1 MSLSMY
7 RASIPVFIRGLEVCA
22 SLLQKGAAFA
32 DEKGLAHADVIGA
45 RLAPDMLPL
54 AAQVQRASDTA
65 KLSAQRLSGVEAPR
79 FEDDEDSFAALQERI
94 AKTVAYLKSID
105 KAALADS
112 ETRTVTLKFPD
123 FSPSFSGVDYLLGF
137 GLPNFYF
144 HVVTTHDILRHLGA
158 PIGKRDYLGAL
169 N

>member
-22 SLLQKGAAFA
+22 SLLEKGAAFA
-32 DEKGLAHADVIGA
+32 DEKGLTHADVINA

-54 AAQVQRASDTA
+54 AAQIQRASDTA
-65 KLSAQRLSGVEAPR
+65 KLSAARLSGAEAPR
-79 FEDDEDSFAALQERI
+79 FEDNEDSFAALQERI
-94 AKTVAYLKSID
+94 AKTIVFLKSIQQET
-105 KAALADS
+105 LADS
-112 ETRTVTLKFPD
+112 EARTVTMKFPN
-123 FSPSFSGVDYLLGF
+123 FEPSFSGVDYLFGF

-158 PIGKRDYLGAL
+158 PIGKLDYLGPL
-169 N
+169 K

>member
-7 RASIPVFIRGLEVCA
+7 RASIPVFIRGLEVCS
-22 SLLQKGAAFA
+22 SLLEKGAAFA

-45 RLAPDMLPL
+45 RLAPDLLPL
-54 AAQVQRASDTA
+54 AAQIQRASDTA

-79 FEDDEDSFAALQERI
+79 FEDDEDSFAKLQERI
-94 AKTVAYLKSID
+94 AKTIAYLKSID
-105 KAALADS
+105 RAALADS

-158 PIGKRDYLGAL
+158 PIGKRDYLGAFK
-169 N
+169 

>member
-7 RASIPVFIRGLEVCA
+7 RASIPVFIRGLEVCS
-22 SLLQKGAAFA
+22 SLLEKGAAFA
-32 DEKGLAHADVIGA
+32 DEKGLAHADVIAA

-54 AAQVQRASDTA
+54 AAQIQRASDTA
-65 KLSAQRLSGVEAPR
+65 KLSAQRLSSVEAPR
-79 FEDDEDSFAALQERI
+79 FEDNEDSFAALQERI
-94 AKTVAYLKSID
+94 AKTIAYLKSID
-105 KAALADS
+105 KATLADS

-158 PIGKRDYLGAL
+158 PIGKRDFLGAL
-169 N
+169 Q

>member
-1 MSLSMY
+1 MSLTMY

-22 SLLQKGAAFA
+22 DLLKKGAAFA
-32 DEKGLAHADVIGA
+32 DEKGLAHADVINA

-54 AAQVQRASDTA
+54 AAQIQRASDTA
-65 KLSAQRLSGVEAPR
+65 KLSAARLSGVEAPR
-79 FEDDEDSFAALQERI
+79 FEDDEDSFPALQARI
-94 AKTVAYLKSID
+94 EKTIAFLKSID
-105 KAALADS
+105 KSALAGC

-123 FSPSFSGVDYLLGF
+123 FSPSFSGDDYLFGF

-158 PIGKRDYLGAL
+158 PIGKRDYLGPL
-169 N
+169 K

>member
-1 MSLSMY
+1 MSLTMY

-22 SLLQKGAAFA
+22 DLLAKGAAFA
-32 DEKGLAHADVIGA
+32 DQKGLAHADVLNA

-54 AAQVQRASDTA
+54 VAQIQRASDTA
-65 KLSAQRLSGVEAPR
+65 KLSAARLSGVEAPR
-79 FEDDEDSFAALQERI
+79 FEDDEDSFASLQARI
-94 AKTVAYLKSID
+94 EKTIAFLTSID
-105 KAALADS
+105 KSTLVDS
-112 ETRTVTLKFPD
+112 EARTVTLKFPD

-158 PIGKRDYLGAL
+158 PIGKRDFLGPL
-169 N
+169 K

>member
-7 RASIPVFIRGLEVCA
+7 RASIPVFIRGLEVCS
-22 SLLQKGAAFA
+22 SLLEKGAAFA
-32 DEKGLAHADVIGA
+32 DEKGLAHADVIAA

-54 AAQVQRASDTA
+54 AAQIQRASDTA
-65 KLSAQRLSGVEAPR
+65 KLSAQRLSSVEAPR
-79 FEDDEDSFAALQERI
+79 FEDNEDSFAALQERI
-94 AKTVAYLKSID
+94 AKTIAYLKSID

-158 PIGKRDYLGAL
+158 PIGKRDFLGAL
-169 N
+169 Q

>member
-7 RASIPVFIRGLEVCA
+7 RASIPVFIRGLEVCS
-22 SLLQKGAAFA
+22 SLLEKGAAFA
-32 DEKGLAHADVIGA
+32 DEKGLAHADVIAA

-54 AAQVQRASDTA
+54 AAQIQRASDTA
-65 KLSAQRLSGVEAPR
+65 KLSAQRLSGVESPR
-79 FEDDEDSFAALQERI
+79 FEDNEESFEALQARI
-94 AKTVAYLKSID
+94 AKTIAYLKSIQED
-105 KAALADS
+105 TLADS

-158 PIGKRDYLGAL
+158 PVGKRDYLGPL
-169 N
+169 K

>member
-1 MSLSMY
+1 MSLTMY

-22 SLLQKGAAFA
+22 DLLKKGAAFA
-32 DEKGLAHADVIGA
+32 DEKGLAHADVINA

-54 AAQVQRASDTA
+54 AAQIQRASDTA
-65 KLSAQRLSGVEAPR
+65 KLSAARLAGVEAPR
-79 FEDDEDSFAALQERI
+79 FEDNEDSFPSLQARI
-94 AKTVAYLKSID
+94 EKTIAFLKSID
-105 KAALADS
+105 RASLADS

-123 FSPSFSGVDYLLGF
+123 FSPSFSGVDYLFGF

-158 PIGKRDYLGAL
+158 PVGKRDYLGPL
-169 N
+169 K